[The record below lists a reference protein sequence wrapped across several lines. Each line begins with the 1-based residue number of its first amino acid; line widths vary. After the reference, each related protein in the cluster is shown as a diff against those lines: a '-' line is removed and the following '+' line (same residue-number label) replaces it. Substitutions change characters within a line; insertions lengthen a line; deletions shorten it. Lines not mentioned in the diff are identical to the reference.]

1 MEKNTPIL
9 NRQSPPLYLNS
20 DCSILLLCRNQ
31 FAALTHWGRVTHIC
45 VGELTIIVSHNGL
58 SPGRRQAII
67 WTNAGILL
75 IGTLVTHLIQILIGI
90 LTFSFTKMSLK
101 VSSGK
106 WRPFCLGLN
115 EPMVN
120 YSISDT
126 TIEVAC
132 EVEIRHHGSQL
143 TTYHRE
149 FYCVCWWSS
158 EARDLIIIKWYWS
171 NASTNSRL

>member
-1 MEKNTPIL
+1 MFTRRIL
-9 NRQSPPLYLNS
+9 SVNDINPHKWHSYACYTCKTWYSVVVVFSKHMVL
-20 DCSILLLCRNQ
+20 
-31 FAALTHWGRVTHIC
+31 
-45 VGELTIIVSHNGL
+45 
-58 SPGRRQAII
+58 
-67 WTNAGILL
+67 
-75 IGTLVTHLIQILIGI
+75 THLIQILIGI
-90 LTFSFTKMSLK
+90 LIFSFTKMSLK

-158 EARDLIIIKWYWS
+158 EARDLIIIKIVLIQCLHKFAALTQKCTHCVHFMFVIMLLDKA
-171 NASTNSRL
+171 NFT